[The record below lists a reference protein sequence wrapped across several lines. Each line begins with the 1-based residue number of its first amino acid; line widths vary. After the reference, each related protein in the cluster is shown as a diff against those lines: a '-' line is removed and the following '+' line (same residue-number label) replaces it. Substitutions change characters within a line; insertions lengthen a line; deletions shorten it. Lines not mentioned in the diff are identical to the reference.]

1 MFRIKTLNEISPVIN
16 KVFTADYA
24 VGSEIDNE
32 DAIIVRSAKMH
43 DMPISDSLLA
53 VARAGAGYNNKPVG
67 KCSRAGHSRI
77 QHPGANANAVKE
89 ATIAGMLLAGRDIV
103 GGIEWARTLKGEGDK
118 VAALVE
124 KAKNHFVGPELK
136 RGKKLAVIG
145 LGAIGTMVANAG
157 HALEMDVYGYD
168 PFLSVEHALMLSR
181 AVHKAGDLDK
191 LLAEA
196 DFVSLHLP
204 LTDKTRGMVDA
215 DMLSKFK
222 PGAALLNFSRGEL
235 VDGAAV
241 LEAVK
246 AGRLRRY
253 VTDFPS
259 EDMLGAEGVIALPHL
274 GASTAESED
283 NCAEM
288 AAHELAGY
296 LTRGAIINSVNY
308 PACDPGYTDGA
319 RLCAARQ
326 RAQHGRFGHG
336 AIGGAGNQHSQHGQ
350 PSRAA
355 RWPTVIDADGE
366 IGANVV
372 KAVAAVE
379 NVYKVGADIKGVR
392 RSQQSRSGA
401 FFRVC
406 LKRNNRKFE

>member
-16 KVFTADYA
+16 NVFTADYA
-24 VGSEIDNE
+24 VGGDVDNE

-43 DMPISDSLLA
+43 DMPLADSLMA
-53 VARAGAGYNNKPVG
+53 VARAGAGYNNIPVD
-67 KCSRAGHSRI
+67 KCSERGI
-77 QHPGANANAVKE
+77 VVFNTPGANANAVKE
-89 ATIAGMLLAGRDIV
+89 LTIAGMLLAGRDIV

-124 KAKNHFVGPELK
+124 KGKNHFVGPELK
-136 RGKKLAVIG
+136 GKKLAVIG

-215 DMLSKFK
+215 DMLCKFK

-246 AGRLRRY
+246 AGGLRRY

-259 EDMLGAEGVIALPHL
+259 ENMLGAEGVIALPHL
-274 GASTAESED
+274 GASTPESED

-288 AAHELAGY
+288 AAQELAGY

-319 RLCAARQ
+319 RLCVLHANVPNMVGSVTALLAAQGINIANMVNKSR
-326 RAQHGRFGHG
+326 G
-336 AIGGAGNQHSQHGQ
+336 ALAY
-350 PSRAA
+350 
-355 RWPTVIDADGE
+355 TVIDADGE

-379 NVYKVGADIKGVR
+379 NVYKVRLI
-392 RSQQSRSGA
+392 
-401 FFRVC
+401 
-406 LKRNNRKFE
+406 

>member
-1 MFRIKTLNEISPVIN
+1 MFRIKTLNEISPVIK

-53 VARAGAGYNNKPVG
+53 VARAGAGYNNIPVD
-67 KCSRAGHSRI
+67 KCSERGI
-77 QHPGANANAVKE
+77 VVFNTPGANANAVKE
-89 ATIAGMLLAGRDIV
+89 LTIAGMLLAGRDIV

-124 KAKNHFVGPELK
+124 KGKNHFVGPELK
-136 RGKKLAVIG
+136 GKKLAVIG

-181 AVHKAGDLDK
+181 AVHKAGDLEK

-204 LTDKTRGMVDA
+204 LTDKTRGMVGA

-274 GASTAESED
+274 GASTPESED

-288 AAHELAGY
+288 AAQELAGY

-319 RLCAARQ
+319 RLCVLHANVPNMVGSVTALLAAQGINIANMVNKSR
-326 RAQHGRFGHG
+326 G
-336 AIGGAGNQHSQHGQ
+336 ALAY
-350 PSRAA
+350 
-355 RWPTVIDADGE
+355 TVIDADGE

-379 NVYKVGADIKGVR
+379 NVYKVRLI
-392 RSQQSRSGA
+392 
-401 FFRVC
+401 
-406 LKRNNRKFE
+406 

>member
-24 VGSEIDNE
+24 VGSEIDSE

-53 VARAGAGYNNKPVG
+53 VARAGAGYNNIPVD
-67 KCSRAGHSRI
+67 KCSERGI
-77 QHPGANANAVKE
+77 VVFNTPGANANAVKE
-89 ATIAGMLLAGRDIV
+89 LTIAGMLLAGRDIV

-124 KAKNHFVGPELK
+124 KGKNHFVGPELK
-136 RGKKLAVIG
+136 GKKLAVIG

-204 LTDKTRGMVDA
+204 LTDKTRGMADA

-274 GASTAESED
+274 GASTPESED

-319 RLCAARQ
+319 RLCVLHANVPNMVGSVTALLAAQGINIANMVNKSR
-326 RAQHGRFGHG
+326 G
-336 AIGGAGNQHSQHGQ
+336 ALAY
-350 PSRAA
+350 
-355 RWPTVIDADGE
+355 TVIDADGE

-379 NVYKVGADIKGVR
+379 NVYKVRLI
-392 RSQQSRSGA
+392 
-401 FFRVC
+401 
-406 LKRNNRKFE
+406 

>member
-16 KVFTADYA
+16 RVFTADYA

-53 VARAGAGYNNKPVG
+53 VARAGAGYNNIPVD
-67 KCSRAGHSRI
+67 KCSERGI
-77 QHPGANANAVKE
+77 VVFNTPGANANAVKE
-89 ATIAGMLLAGRDIV
+89 LTIAGMLLAGRDIV

-124 KAKNHFVGPELK
+124 KGKNHFVGPELK
-136 RGKKLAVIG
+136 GKKLAVIG

-204 LTDKTRGMVDA
+204 LTDKTRGMVGA

-274 GASTAESED
+274 GASTPESED

-288 AAHELAGY
+288 AAQELAGY

-319 RLCAARQ
+319 RLCVLHANVPNMVGSVTALLAAQGINIANMVNKSR
-326 RAQHGRFGHG
+326 G
-336 AIGGAGNQHSQHGQ
+336 ALAY
-350 PSRAA
+350 
-355 RWPTVIDADGE
+355 TVIDADGD

-372 KAVAAVE
+372 KAVGAVE
-379 NVYKVGADIKGVR
+379 NVYKVRLI
-392 RSQQSRSGA
+392 
-401 FFRVC
+401 
-406 LKRNNRKFE
+406 

>member
-53 VARAGAGYNNKPVG
+53 VARAGAGYNNIPVD
-67 KCSRAGHSRI
+67 KCSEQGI
-77 QHPGANANAVKE
+77 VVFNTPGANANAVKE
-89 ATIAGMLLAGRDIV
+89 LTIAGMLLAGRDIV
-103 GGIEWARTLKGEGDK
+103 GGIEWARTLNGEGDK

-124 KAKNHFVGPELK
+124 KGKNHFVGPELK
-136 RGKKLAVIG
+136 GKKLAVIG

-215 DMLSKFK
+215 DMLCKFK

-274 GASTAESED
+274 GASTPESED

-319 RLCAARQ
+319 RLCVLHANVPNMVGSVTALLAAQGINIANMVNKSR
-326 RAQHGRFGHG
+326 G
-336 AIGGAGNQHSQHGQ
+336 ALAY
-350 PSRAA
+350 
-355 RWPTVIDADGE
+355 TVIDADGE

-379 NVYKVGADIKGVR
+379 NVYKVRLI
-392 RSQQSRSGA
+392 
-401 FFRVC
+401 
-406 LKRNNRKFE
+406 

>member
-53 VARAGAGYNNKPVG
+53 VARAGAGYNNIPVD
-67 KCSRAGHSRI
+67 KCSELGI
-77 QHPGANANAVKE
+77 VVFNTPGANANAVKE
-89 ATIAGMLLAGRDIV
+89 LTIAGMLLAGRDIV

-124 KAKNHFVGPELK
+124 KGKNHFVGPELK
-136 RGKKLAVIG
+136 GKKLAVIG

-222 PGAALLNFSRGEL
+222 PGAVLLNFSRGEL

-274 GASTAESED
+274 GASTPESED

-288 AAHELAGY
+288 AAQELAGY

-319 RLCAARQ
+319 RLCVLHANVPNMVGSVTALLAAQGINIANMVNKSR
-326 RAQHGRFGHG
+326 G
-336 AIGGAGNQHSQHGQ
+336 ALAY
-350 PSRAA
+350 
-355 RWPTVIDADGE
+355 TVIDADGE

-379 NVYKVGADIKGVR
+379 NVYKVRLI
-392 RSQQSRSGA
+392 
-401 FFRVC
+401 
-406 LKRNNRKFE
+406 

>member
-53 VARAGAGYNNKPVG
+53 VARAGAGYNNIPVDKFSERG
-67 KCSRAGHSRI
+67 I
-77 QHPGANANAVKE
+77 VVFNTPGANANAVKE
-89 ATIAGMLLAGRDIV
+89 LTIAGMLLAGRDIV

-124 KAKNHFVGPELK
+124 KGKNHFVGPELK
-136 RGKKLAVIG
+136 GKKLAVIG

-215 DMLSKFK
+215 DMLCKFK

-274 GASTAESED
+274 GASTPESED

-288 AAHELAGY
+288 AAQELAGY

-319 RLCAARQ
+319 RLCVLHANVPNMVGSVTALLAAQGINIANMVNKSR
-326 RAQHGRFGHG
+326 G
-336 AIGGAGNQHSQHGQ
+336 ALAY
-350 PSRAA
+350 
-355 RWPTVIDADGE
+355 TVIDADGE
-366 IGANVV
+366 IGANIV

-379 NVYKVGADIKGVR
+379 NVYKVRLI
-392 RSQQSRSGA
+392 
-401 FFRVC
+401 
-406 LKRNNRKFE
+406 

>member
-16 KVFTADYA
+16 RVFTADYA

-43 DMPISDSLLA
+43 DMSISDSLLA
-53 VARAGAGYNNKPVG
+53 VARAGAGYNNIPVD
-67 KCSRAGHSRI
+67 KCSERGI
-77 QHPGANANAVKE
+77 VVFNTPGANANAVKE
-89 ATIAGMLLAGRDIV
+89 LTIAGMLLAGRDIV

-124 KAKNHFVGPELK
+124 KGKNHFVGPELK
-136 RGKKLAVIG
+136 GKKLAVIG

-204 LTDKTRGMVDA
+204 LTDKTRGMVGA
-215 DMLSKFK
+215 DMLCKFK

-274 GASTAESED
+274 GASTPESED

-288 AAHELAGY
+288 AAQELAGY

-319 RLCAARQ
+319 RLCVLHANVPNMVGSVTALLAAQGINIANMVNKSR
-326 RAQHGRFGHG
+326 G
-336 AIGGAGNQHSQHGQ
+336 ALAY
-350 PSRAA
+350 
-355 RWPTVIDADGE
+355 TVIDADGD

-379 NVYKVGADIKGVR
+379 NVYKVRLI
-392 RSQQSRSGA
+392 
-401 FFRVC
+401 
-406 LKRNNRKFE
+406 

>member
-43 DMPISDSLLA
+43 DMPIPDSLLA
-53 VARAGAGYNNKPVG
+53 VARAGAGYNNIPVD
-67 KCSRAGHSRI
+67 KCSELGI
-77 QHPGANANAVKE
+77 VVFNTPGANANAVKE
-89 ATIAGMLLAGRDIV
+89 LTIAGMLLAGRDIV

-124 KAKNHFVGPELK
+124 KGKNHFVGPELK
-136 RGKKLAVIG
+136 GKKLAVIG

-274 GASTAESED
+274 GASTPESED

-288 AAHELAGY
+288 AAQELAGY

-319 RLCAARQ
+319 RLCVLHANVPNMVGSVTALLAAQGINIANMVNKSR
-326 RAQHGRFGHG
+326 G
-336 AIGGAGNQHSQHGQ
+336 ALAY
-350 PSRAA
+350 
-355 RWPTVIDADGE
+355 TVIDADGE

-379 NVYKVGADIKGVR
+379 NVYKVRLI
-392 RSQQSRSGA
+392 
-401 FFRVC
+401 
-406 LKRNNRKFE
+406 

>member
-53 VARAGAGYNNKPVG
+53 VARAGAGYNNIPVD
-67 KCSRAGHSRI
+67 KCSERGI
-77 QHPGANANAVKE
+77 VVFNTPGANANAVKE
-89 ATIAGMLLAGRDIV
+89 LTIAGMLLAGRDIV

-124 KAKNHFVGPELK
+124 KGKNHFIGPELK
-136 RGKKLAVIG
+136 GKKLAVIG

-222 PGAALLNFSRGEL
+222 TGAALLNFSRGEL

-274 GASTAESED
+274 GASTPESED

-288 AAHELAGY
+288 AAQELAGY

-319 RLCAARQ
+319 RLCVLHANVPNMVGSVTALLAAQGINIANMVNKSR
-326 RAQHGRFGHG
+326 G
-336 AIGGAGNQHSQHGQ
+336 ALAY
-350 PSRAA
+350 
-355 RWPTVIDADGE
+355 TVIDADGE

-379 NVYKVGADIKGVR
+379 NVYKVRLI
-392 RSQQSRSGA
+392 
-401 FFRVC
+401 
-406 LKRNNRKFE
+406 

>member
-53 VARAGAGYNNKPVG
+53 VARAGAGYNNIPVD
-67 KCSRAGHSRI
+67 KCSERGI
-77 QHPGANANAVKE
+77 VVFNTPGANANAVKE
-89 ATIAGMLLAGRDIV
+89 LTIAGMLLAGRDIV

-124 KAKNHFVGPELK
+124 KGKNHFVGPELK
-136 RGKKLAVIG
+136 GKKLAVIG

-204 LTDKTRGMVDA
+204 LTDKTRGMVSA

-274 GASTAESED
+274 GASTPESED

-288 AAHELAGY
+288 AAQELAGY

-319 RLCAARQ
+319 RLCVLHANVPNMVGSVTALLAAQGINIANMVNKSR
-326 RAQHGRFGHG
+326 G
-336 AIGGAGNQHSQHGQ
+336 ALAY
-350 PSRAA
+350 
-355 RWPTVIDADGE
+355 TVIDADGE

-379 NVYKVGADIKGVR
+379 NVYKVRLI
-392 RSQQSRSGA
+392 
-401 FFRVC
+401 
-406 LKRNNRKFE
+406 

>member
-53 VARAGAGYNNKPVG
+53 VARAGAGYNNIPVD
-67 KCSRAGHSRI
+67 KCSERGI
-77 QHPGANANAVKE
+77 VVFNTPGANANAVKE
-89 ATIAGMLLAGRDIV
+89 LTIAGMLLAGRDIV

-124 KAKNHFVGPELK
+124 KGKNHFVGPELK
-136 RGKKLAVIG
+136 GKKLAVIG

-204 LTDKTRGMVDA
+204 LTDKTRGMVGA

-274 GASTAESED
+274 GASTPESED

-288 AAHELAGY
+288 AAQELAGY

-319 RLCAARQ
+319 RLCVLHANVPNMVGSVTALLAAQGINIANMVNKSR
-326 RAQHGRFGHG
+326 G
-336 AIGGAGNQHSQHGQ
+336 ALAY
-350 PSRAA
+350 
-355 RWPTVIDADGE
+355 TVIDADGE

-379 NVYKVGADIKGVR
+379 NVYKVRLI
-392 RSQQSRSGA
+392 
-401 FFRVC
+401 
-406 LKRNNRKFE
+406 

>member
-53 VARAGAGYNNKPVG
+53 VARAGAGYNNIPVD
-67 KCSRAGHSRI
+67 KCSERGI
-77 QHPGANANAVKE
+77 VVFNTPGANANAVKE
-89 ATIAGMLLAGRDIV
+89 LTIAGMLLAGRDIV

-124 KAKNHFVGPELK
+124 KGKNHFVGPELK
-136 RGKKLAVIG
+136 GKKLAVIG

-215 DMLSKFK
+215 DMLCKFK

-274 GASTAESED
+274 GASTPESED

-288 AAHELAGY
+288 AAQELAGY
-296 LTRGAIINSVNY
+296 LTRGAITNSVNY

-319 RLCAARQ
+319 RLCVLHANVPNMVGSVTALLAAQGLNIANMVNKSR
-326 RAQHGRFGHG
+326 G
-336 AIGGAGNQHSQHGQ
+336 ALAY
-350 PSRAA
+350 
-355 RWPTVIDADGE
+355 TVIDADGE

-379 NVYKVGADIKGVR
+379 NVYKVRLI
-392 RSQQSRSGA
+392 
-401 FFRVC
+401 
-406 LKRNNRKFE
+406 

>member
-53 VARAGAGYNNKPVG
+53 VARAGAGYNNIPVD
-67 KCSRAGHSRI
+67 KCSERGI
-77 QHPGANANAVKE
+77 VIFNTPGANANAVKE
-89 ATIAGMLLAGRDIV
+89 LTIAGMLLAGRDIV

-124 KAKNHFVGPELK
+124 KGKNHFVGPELK
-136 RGKKLAVIG
+136 GKKLAVIG

-274 GASTAESED
+274 GASTPESED

-288 AAHELAGY
+288 AAQELAGY
-296 LTRGAIINSVNY
+296 LTRGAIVNSVNY

-319 RLCAARQ
+319 RLCVLHANVPNMVGSVTALLAAQGINIANMVNKSR
-326 RAQHGRFGHG
+326 G
-336 AIGGAGNQHSQHGQ
+336 ALAY
-350 PSRAA
+350 
-355 RWPTVIDADGE
+355 TVIDADGE

-379 NVYKVGADIKGVR
+379 NVYKVRLI
-392 RSQQSRSGA
+392 
-401 FFRVC
+401 
-406 LKRNNRKFE
+406 

>member
-53 VARAGAGYNNKPVG
+53 VARAGAGYNNIPVD
-67 KCSRAGHSRI
+67 KCSERGI
-77 QHPGANANAVKE
+77 VVFNTPGANANAVKE
-89 ATIAGMLLAGRDIV
+89 LTIAGMLLAGRDIV

-124 KAKNHFVGPELK
+124 KGKNHFVGPELK
-136 RGKKLAVIG
+136 GKKLAVIG

-204 LTDKTRGMVDA
+204 LTDKTCGMVDA

-274 GASTAESED
+274 GASTPESED

-288 AAHELAGY
+288 AAQELAGY

-319 RLCAARQ
+319 RLCVLHANVPNMVGSVTALLAAQGINIANMVNKSR
-326 RAQHGRFGHG
+326 G
-336 AIGGAGNQHSQHGQ
+336 ALAY
-350 PSRAA
+350 
-355 RWPTVIDADGE
+355 TVIDADGE

-379 NVYKVGADIKGVR
+379 NVYKVRLI
-392 RSQQSRSGA
+392 
-401 FFRVC
+401 
-406 LKRNNRKFE
+406 

>member
-53 VARAGAGYNNKPVG
+53 VARAGAGYNNIPVDKYSELG
-67 KCSRAGHSRI
+67 I
-77 QHPGANANAVKE
+77 VVFNTPGANANAVKE
-89 ATIAGMLLAGRDIV
+89 LTIAGMLLAGRDIV

-124 KAKNHFVGPELK
+124 KGKNHFVGPELK
-136 RGKKLAVIG
+136 GKKLAVIG

-274 GASTAESED
+274 GASTPESED

-288 AAHELAGY
+288 AAQELAGY

-319 RLCAARQ
+319 RLCVLHANVPNMVGSVTALLAAQGINIANMVNKSR
-326 RAQHGRFGHG
+326 G
-336 AIGGAGNQHSQHGQ
+336 ALAY
-350 PSRAA
+350 
-355 RWPTVIDADGE
+355 TVIDADGE

-379 NVYKVGADIKGVR
+379 NVYKVRLI
-392 RSQQSRSGA
+392 
-401 FFRVC
+401 
-406 LKRNNRKFE
+406 

>member
-53 VARAGAGYNNKPVG
+53 VARAGAGYNNIPVD
-67 KCSRAGHSRI
+67 KCSELGI
-77 QHPGANANAVKE
+77 VVFNTPGANANAVKE
-89 ATIAGMLLAGRDIV
+89 LTIAGMLLAGRDIV

-124 KAKNHFVGPELK
+124 KGKNHFVGPELK
-136 RGKKLAVIG
+136 GKKLAVIG

-204 LTDKTRGMVDA
+204 LTDKTRGMVGA

-222 PGAALLNFSRGEL
+222 PGAVLLNFSRGEL

-274 GASTAESED
+274 GASTPESED

-288 AAHELAGY
+288 AAQELAGY

-319 RLCAARQ
+319 RLCVLHANVPNMVGSVTALLAAQGINIANMVNKSR
-326 RAQHGRFGHG
+326 G
-336 AIGGAGNQHSQHGQ
+336 ALAY
-350 PSRAA
+350 
-355 RWPTVIDADGE
+355 TVIDADGE

-379 NVYKVGADIKGVR
+379 NVYKVRLI
-392 RSQQSRSGA
+392 
-401 FFRVC
+401 
-406 LKRNNRKFE
+406 

>member
-53 VARAGAGYNNKPVG
+53 VARAGAGYNNIPVD
-67 KCSRAGHSRI
+67 KCSERGI
-77 QHPGANANAVKE
+77 VVFNTPGANANAVKE
-89 ATIAGMLLAGRDIV
+89 LTIAGMLLAGRDIV

-124 KAKNHFVGPELK
+124 KGKNHFVGPELK
-136 RGKKLAVIG
+136 GKKLAVIG

-259 EDMLGAEGVIALPHL
+259 EDMLGAKGVIALPHL
-274 GASTAESED
+274 GASTPESED

-288 AAHELAGY
+288 AAQELAGY

-319 RLCAARQ
+319 RLCVLHANVPNMVGSVTALLAAQGINIANMVNKSR
-326 RAQHGRFGHG
+326 G
-336 AIGGAGNQHSQHGQ
+336 ALAY
-350 PSRAA
+350 
-355 RWPTVIDADGE
+355 TVIDADGE

-379 NVYKVGADIKGVR
+379 NVYKVRLI
-392 RSQQSRSGA
+392 
-401 FFRVC
+401 
-406 LKRNNRKFE
+406 

>member
-1 MFRIKTLNEISPVIN
+1 MFRIKTLNEISPVIS

-53 VARAGAGYNNKPVG
+53 VARAGAGYNNIPVD
-67 KCSRAGHSRI
+67 KCSERGI
-77 QHPGANANAVKE
+77 VVFNTPGANANAVKE
-89 ATIAGMLLAGRDIV
+89 LTIAGMLLAGRDIV
-103 GGIEWARTLKGEGDK
+103 GGIEWARTLNGEGDK

-124 KAKNHFVGPELK
+124 KGKNHFVGPELK
-136 RGKKLAVIG
+136 GKKLAVIG

-204 LTDKTRGMVDA
+204 LTDKTRGMVGA

-274 GASTAESED
+274 GASTPESED

-288 AAHELAGY
+288 AAQELAGY

-319 RLCAARQ
+319 RLCVLHANVPNMVGSVTALLAAQGINIANMVNKSR
-326 RAQHGRFGHG
+326 G
-336 AIGGAGNQHSQHGQ
+336 ALAY
-350 PSRAA
+350 
-355 RWPTVIDADGE
+355 TVIDADGE

-379 NVYKVGADIKGVR
+379 NVYKVRLI
-392 RSQQSRSGA
+392 
-401 FFRVC
+401 
-406 LKRNNRKFE
+406 

>member
-16 KVFTADYA
+16 RVFTADYA

-53 VARAGAGYNNKPVG
+53 VARAGAGYNNIPVD
-67 KCSRAGHSRI
+67 KCSERGI
-77 QHPGANANAVKE
+77 VVFNTPGANANAVKE
-89 ATIAGMLLAGRDIV
+89 LTIAGMLLAGRDIV

-124 KAKNHFVGPELK
+124 KGKNHFVGPELK
-136 RGKKLAVIG
+136 GKKLAVIG

-274 GASTAESED
+274 GASTPESED

-288 AAHELAGY
+288 AAQELSGY

-319 RLCAARQ
+319 RLCVLHANVPNMVGSVTALLAAQGINIANMVNKSR
-326 RAQHGRFGHG
+326 G
-336 AIGGAGNQHSQHGQ
+336 ALAY
-350 PSRAA
+350 
-355 RWPTVIDADGE
+355 TVIDADGE

-372 KAVAAVE
+372 KAVGAVE
-379 NVYKVGADIKGVR
+379 NVYKVRLI
-392 RSQQSRSGA
+392 
-401 FFRVC
+401 
-406 LKRNNRKFE
+406 

>member
-53 VARAGAGYNNKPVG
+53 VARAGAGYNNIPVD
-67 KCSRAGHSRI
+67 KCSERGI
-77 QHPGANANAVKE
+77 VVFNTPGANANAVKE
-89 ATIAGMLLAGRDIV
+89 LTIAGMLLAGRDIV
-103 GGIEWARTLKGEGDK
+103 GGIEWASTLKGEGDK

-124 KAKNHFVGPELK
+124 KGKNHFVGPELK
-136 RGKKLAVIG
+136 GKKLAVIG

-274 GASTAESED
+274 GASTPESED

-288 AAHELAGY
+288 AAQELAGY

-319 RLCAARQ
+319 RLCVLHANVPNMVGSVTALLAAQGINIANMVNKSR
-326 RAQHGRFGHG
+326 G
-336 AIGGAGNQHSQHGQ
+336 ALAY
-350 PSRAA
+350 
-355 RWPTVIDADGE
+355 TVIDADGE

-379 NVYKVGADIKGVR
+379 NVYKVRLI
-392 RSQQSRSGA
+392 
-401 FFRVC
+401 
-406 LKRNNRKFE
+406 

>member
-1 MFRIKTLNEISPVIN
+1 MFRIKTLNEISPVIK

-53 VARAGAGYNNKPVG
+53 VARAGAGYNNIPVD
-67 KCSRAGHSRI
+67 KCSERGI
-77 QHPGANANAVKE
+77 VVFNTPGANANAVKE
-89 ATIAGMLLAGRDIV
+89 LTIAGMLLAGRDIV

-124 KAKNHFVGPELK
+124 KGKNHFVGPELK
-136 RGKKLAVIG
+136 GKKLAVIG

-274 GASTAESED
+274 GASTPESED

-288 AAHELAGY
+288 AAQELAGY

-319 RLCAARQ
+319 RLCVLHANVPNMVGSVTALLAAQGINIANMVNKSR
-326 RAQHGRFGHG
+326 G
-336 AIGGAGNQHSQHGQ
+336 ALAY
-350 PSRAA
+350 
-355 RWPTVIDADGE
+355 TVIDADGE
-366 IGANVV
+366 IDANVV

-379 NVYKVGADIKGVR
+379 NVYKVRLI
-392 RSQQSRSGA
+392 
-401 FFRVC
+401 
-406 LKRNNRKFE
+406 

>member
-1 MFRIKTLNEISPVIN
+1 MFRIKTLNEISPVIS

-53 VARAGAGYNNKPVG
+53 VARAGAGYNNIPVD
-67 KCSRAGHSRI
+67 KCSERGI
-77 QHPGANANAVKE
+77 VVFNTPGANANAVKE
-89 ATIAGMLLAGRDIV
+89 LTIAGMLLAGRDIV

-124 KAKNHFVGPELK
+124 KGKNHFVGPELK
-136 RGKKLAVIG
+136 GKKLAVIG

-241 LEAVK
+241 LEAVN

-274 GASTAESED
+274 GASTPESED

-288 AAHELAGY
+288 AAQELAGY

-319 RLCAARQ
+319 RLCVLHANVPNMVGSVTALLAAQGINIANMVNKSR
-326 RAQHGRFGHG
+326 G
-336 AIGGAGNQHSQHGQ
+336 ALAY
-350 PSRAA
+350 
-355 RWPTVIDADGE
+355 TVIDADGE

-379 NVYKVGADIKGVR
+379 NVYKVRLI
-392 RSQQSRSGA
+392 
-401 FFRVC
+401 
-406 LKRNNRKFE
+406 

>member
-24 VGSEIDNE
+24 VGSEIDSE

-43 DMPISDSLLA
+43 DMPISESLLA
-53 VARAGAGYNNKPVG
+53 VARAGAGYNNIPVD
-67 KCSRAGHSRI
+67 KCSERGI
-77 QHPGANANAVKE
+77 VVFNTPGANANAVKE
-89 ATIAGMLLAGRDIV
+89 LTIAGMLLAGRDIV

-124 KAKNHFVGPELK
+124 KGKNHFVGPELK
-136 RGKKLAVIG
+136 GKKLAVIG

-222 PGAALLNFSRGEL
+222 PGAVLLNFSRGEL

-274 GASTAESED
+274 GASTPESED

-288 AAHELAGY
+288 AAQELAGY

-319 RLCAARQ
+319 RLCVLHANVPNMVGSVTALLAAQGINIANMVNKSR
-326 RAQHGRFGHG
+326 G
-336 AIGGAGNQHSQHGQ
+336 ALAY
-350 PSRAA
+350 
-355 RWPTVIDADGE
+355 TVIDADGE

-379 NVYKVGADIKGVR
+379 NVYKVRLI
-392 RSQQSRSGA
+392 
-401 FFRVC
+401 
-406 LKRNNRKFE
+406 

>member
-43 DMPISDSLLA
+43 DMPISESLLA
-53 VARAGAGYNNKPVG
+53 VARAGAGYNNIPVD
-67 KCSRAGHSRI
+67 KCSELGI
-77 QHPGANANAVKE
+77 VVFNTPGANANAVKE
-89 ATIAGMLLAGRDIV
+89 LTIAGMLLAGRDIV

-124 KAKNHFVGPELK
+124 KGKNHFVGPELK
-136 RGKKLAVIG
+136 GKKLAVIG

-246 AGRLRRY
+246 AGRLCRY

-259 EDMLGAEGVIALPHL
+259 EEMLGAEGVIALPHL
-274 GASTAESED
+274 GASTPESED

-288 AAHELAGY
+288 AAQELAGY

-319 RLCAARQ
+319 RLCVLHANVPNMVGSVTALLAAQGINIANMVNKSR
-326 RAQHGRFGHG
+326 G
-336 AIGGAGNQHSQHGQ
+336 ALAY
-350 PSRAA
+350 
-355 RWPTVIDADGE
+355 TVIDADGE

-379 NVYKVGADIKGVR
+379 NVYKVRLI
-392 RSQQSRSGA
+392 
-401 FFRVC
+401 
-406 LKRNNRKFE
+406 

>member
-24 VGSEIDNE
+24 VGNEIDNE

-53 VARAGAGYNNKPVG
+53 VARAGAGYNNIPVD
-67 KCSRAGHSRI
+67 KCSERGI
-77 QHPGANANAVKE
+77 VVFNTPGANANAVKE
-89 ATIAGMLLAGRDIV
+89 LTIAGMLLAGRDIV

-124 KAKNHFVGPELK
+124 KGKNHFVGPELK
-136 RGKKLAVIG
+136 GKKLAVIG

-274 GASTAESED
+274 GASTPESED

-288 AAHELAGY
+288 AAQELSGY

-319 RLCAARQ
+319 RLCVLHANVPNMVGSVTALLAAQGINIANMVNKSR
-326 RAQHGRFGHG
+326 G
-336 AIGGAGNQHSQHGQ
+336 ALAY
-350 PSRAA
+350 
-355 RWPTVIDADGE
+355 TVIDADGE

-372 KAVAAVE
+372 KAVGAVE
-379 NVYKVGADIKGVR
+379 NVYKVRLI
-392 RSQQSRSGA
+392 
-401 FFRVC
+401 
-406 LKRNNRKFE
+406 

>member
-16 KVFTADYA
+16 RVFTADYA

-43 DMPISDSLLA
+43 DMSISDSLLA
-53 VARAGAGYNNKPVG
+53 VARAGAGYNNIPVD
-67 KCSRAGHSRI
+67 KCSERGI
-77 QHPGANANAVKE
+77 VVFNTPGANANAVKE
-89 ATIAGMLLAGRDIV
+89 LTIAGMLLAGRDIV

-124 KAKNHFVGPELK
+124 KGKNHFVGPELK
-136 RGKKLAVIG
+136 GKKLAVIG

-204 LTDKTRGMVDA
+204 LTDKTRGMVGA
-215 DMLSKFK
+215 DMLCKFK

-274 GASTAESED
+274 GASTPESED

-288 AAHELAGY
+288 AAQELAGY

-319 RLCAARQ
+319 RLCVLHANVPNMVGSVTALLAAQGINIANMVNKSR
-326 RAQHGRFGHG
+326 G
-336 AIGGAGNQHSQHGQ
+336 ALAY
-350 PSRAA
+350 
-355 RWPTVIDADGE
+355 TVIDADGD

-372 KAVAAVE
+372 KAVGAVE
-379 NVYKVGADIKGVR
+379 NVYKVRLI
-392 RSQQSRSGA
+392 
-401 FFRVC
+401 
-406 LKRNNRKFE
+406 

>member
-53 VARAGAGYNNKPVG
+53 VARAGAGYNNIPVD
-67 KCSRAGHSRI
+67 KCSERGI
-77 QHPGANANAVKE
+77 VVFNTPGANANAVKE
-89 ATIAGMLLAGRDIV
+89 LTIAGMLLAGRDIV

-124 KAKNHFVGPELK
+124 KGKNHFVGPELK
-136 RGKKLAVIG
+136 GKKLAVIG

-235 VDGAAV
+235 VDGAAL

-274 GASTAESED
+274 GASTPESED

-319 RLCAARQ
+319 RLCVLHANVPNMVGSVTALLAAQGINIANMVNKSR
-326 RAQHGRFGHG
+326 G
-336 AIGGAGNQHSQHGQ
+336 ALAY
-350 PSRAA
+350 
-355 RWPTVIDADGE
+355 TVIDADGE

-379 NVYKVGADIKGVR
+379 NVYKVRLI
-392 RSQQSRSGA
+392 
-401 FFRVC
+401 
-406 LKRNNRKFE
+406 

>member
-53 VARAGAGYNNKPVG
+53 VARAGAGYNNIPVD
-67 KCSRAGHSRI
+67 KCSERGI
-77 QHPGANANAVKE
+77 VVFNTPGANANAVKE
-89 ATIAGMLLAGRDIV
+89 LTIAGMLLAGRDIV
-103 GGIEWARTLKGEGDK
+103 AGIEWARTLKGEGDK

-124 KAKNHFVGPELK
+124 KGKNHFVGPELK
-136 RGKKLAVIG
+136 GKKLAVIG

-204 LTDKTRGMVDA
+204 LTDKTRGMVGA

-274 GASTAESED
+274 GASTPESED

-288 AAHELAGY
+288 AAQELAGY

-319 RLCAARQ
+319 RLCVLHANVPNMVGSVTALLAAQGINIANMVNKSR
-326 RAQHGRFGHG
+326 G
-336 AIGGAGNQHSQHGQ
+336 ALAY
-350 PSRAA
+350 
-355 RWPTVIDADGE
+355 TVIDADGE

-379 NVYKVGADIKGVR
+379 NVYKVRLI
-392 RSQQSRSGA
+392 
-401 FFRVC
+401 
-406 LKRNNRKFE
+406 

>member
-1 MFRIKTLNEISPVIN
+1 MFRIKTLNEISPVIK

-53 VARAGAGYNNKPVG
+53 VARAGAGYNNIPVD
-67 KCSRAGHSRI
+67 KCSERGI
-77 QHPGANANAVKE
+77 VVFNTPGANANAVKE
-89 ATIAGMLLAGRDIV
+89 LTIAGMLLAGRDIV

-124 KAKNHFVGPELK
+124 KGKNHFVGPELK
-136 RGKKLAVIG
+136 GKKLAVIG

-274 GASTAESED
+274 GASTPESED

-288 AAHELAGY
+288 AAQELAGY

-319 RLCAARQ
+319 RLCVLHANVPNMVGSVTALLAAQGINIANMVNKSR
-326 RAQHGRFGHG
+326 G
-336 AIGGAGNQHSQHGQ
+336 ALAY
-350 PSRAA
+350 
-355 RWPTVIDADGE
+355 TVIDADGE

-379 NVYKVGADIKGVR
+379 NVYKVRLI
-392 RSQQSRSGA
+392 
-401 FFRVC
+401 
-406 LKRNNRKFE
+406 

>member
-53 VARAGAGYNNKPVG
+53 VARAGAGYNNIPVD
-67 KCSRAGHSRI
+67 KCSERGI
-77 QHPGANANAVKE
+77 VVFNTPGANANAVKE
-89 ATIAGMLLAGRDIV
+89 LTIVGMLLAGRDIV

-118 VAALVE
+118 VATLVE
-124 KAKNHFVGPELK
+124 KGKNHFVGPELK
-136 RGKKLAVIG
+136 GKKLAVIG

-215 DMLSKFK
+215 DMLCKFK

-274 GASTAESED
+274 GASTPESED

-319 RLCAARQ
+319 RLCVLHANVPNMVGSVTALLAARGINIANMVNKS
-326 RAQHGRFGHG
+326 RG
-336 AIGGAGNQHSQHGQ
+336 ALAY
-350 PSRAA
+350 
-355 RWPTVIDADGE
+355 TVIDADGE

-379 NVYKVGADIKGVR
+379 NVYKVRLI
-392 RSQQSRSGA
+392 
-401 FFRVC
+401 
-406 LKRNNRKFE
+406 

>member
-16 KVFTADYA
+16 RVFTADYA

-53 VARAGAGYNNKPVG
+53 VARAGAGYNNIPVD
-67 KCSRAGHSRI
+67 KCSERGI
-77 QHPGANANAVKE
+77 VVFNTPGANANAVKE
-89 ATIAGMLLAGRDIV
+89 LTIAGMLLAGRDIV

-124 KAKNHFVGPELK
+124 KGKNHFVGPELK
-136 RGKKLAVIG
+136 GKKLAVIG

-157 HALEMDVYGYD
+157 HALEMDVYGYE

-274 GASTAESED
+274 GASTPESED

-288 AAHELAGY
+288 AAQELSGY

-319 RLCAARQ
+319 RLCVLHANVPNMVGSVTALLAAQGINIANMVNKSR
-326 RAQHGRFGHG
+326 G
-336 AIGGAGNQHSQHGQ
+336 ALAY
-350 PSRAA
+350 
-355 RWPTVIDADGE
+355 TVIDADGE

-379 NVYKVGADIKGVR
+379 NVYKVRLI
-392 RSQQSRSGA
+392 
-401 FFRVC
+401 
-406 LKRNNRKFE
+406 

>member
-16 KVFTADYA
+16 RVFTADYA

-53 VARAGAGYNNKPVG
+53 VARAGAGYNNIPVD
-67 KCSRAGHSRI
+67 KCSERGI
-77 QHPGANANAVKE
+77 VVFNTPGANANAVKE
-89 ATIAGMLLAGRDIV
+89 LTIAGMLLAGRDIV

-124 KAKNHFVGPELK
+124 KGKNHFVGPELK
-136 RGKKLAVIG
+136 GKKLAVIG

-204 LTDKTRGMVDA
+204 LTDKTRGMVGA

-241 LEAVK
+241 LESVK

-274 GASTAESED
+274 GASTPESED

-288 AAHELAGY
+288 AAQELSGY

-319 RLCAARQ
+319 RLCVLHANVPNMVGSVTALLAAQGINIANMVNKSR
-326 RAQHGRFGHG
+326 G
-336 AIGGAGNQHSQHGQ
+336 ALAY
-350 PSRAA
+350 
-355 RWPTVIDADGE
+355 TVIDADGE

-372 KAVAAVE
+372 KAVGAVE
-379 NVYKVGADIKGVR
+379 NVYKVRLI
-392 RSQQSRSGA
+392 
-401 FFRVC
+401 
-406 LKRNNRKFE
+406 

>member
-53 VARAGAGYNNKPVG
+53 VARAGAGYNNIPVD
-67 KCSRAGHSRI
+67 KCSERGI
-77 QHPGANANAVKE
+77 VVFNTPGANANAVKE
-89 ATIAGMLLAGRDIV
+89 LTIAGMLLAGRDIV

-124 KAKNHFVGPELK
+124 KGKNHFVGPELK
-136 RGKKLAVIG
+136 GKKLAVIG

-235 VDGAAV
+235 VDSAAV

-274 GASTAESED
+274 GASTPESED

-288 AAHELAGY
+288 AAQELAGY

-319 RLCAARQ
+319 RLCVLHANVPNMVGSVTALLAAQGINIANMVNKSR
-326 RAQHGRFGHG
+326 G
-336 AIGGAGNQHSQHGQ
+336 ALAY
-350 PSRAA
+350 
-355 RWPTVIDADGE
+355 TVIDADGE

-379 NVYKVGADIKGVR
+379 NVYKVRLI
-392 RSQQSRSGA
+392 
-401 FFRVC
+401 
-406 LKRNNRKFE
+406 

>member
-53 VARAGAGYNNKPVG
+53 VARAGAGYNNIPVD
-67 KCSRAGHSRI
+67 KCSERGI
-77 QHPGANANAVKE
+77 VVFNTPGANANAVKE
-89 ATIAGMLLAGRDIV
+89 LTIAGMLLAGRDIV

-124 KAKNHFVGPELK
+124 KGKNHFVGPELK
-136 RGKKLAVIG
+136 GKKLAVIG

-222 PGAALLNFSRGEL
+222 PGAVLLNFSRGEL

-274 GASTAESED
+274 GASTPESED

-288 AAHELAGY
+288 AAQELSGY

-319 RLCAARQ
+319 RLCVLHANVPNMVGSVTALLAAQGINIANMVNKSR
-326 RAQHGRFGHG
+326 G
-336 AIGGAGNQHSQHGQ
+336 ALAY
-350 PSRAA
+350 
-355 RWPTVIDADGE
+355 TVIDADGE

-379 NVYKVGADIKGVR
+379 NVYKVRLI
-392 RSQQSRSGA
+392 
-401 FFRVC
+401 
-406 LKRNNRKFE
+406 

>member
-53 VARAGAGYNNKPVG
+53 VARAGAGYNNIPVD
-67 KCSRAGHSRI
+67 KCSEQGI
-77 QHPGANANAVKE
+77 VVFNTPGANANAVKE
-89 ATIAGMLLAGRDIV
+89 LTIAGMLLAGRDIV

-124 KAKNHFVGPELK
+124 KGKNHFVGPELK
-136 RGKKLAVIG
+136 GKKLAVIG

-222 PGAALLNFSRGEL
+222 PGAVLLNFSRGEL

-274 GASTAESED
+274 GASTPESED

-288 AAHELAGY
+288 AAQELAGY

-319 RLCAARQ
+319 RLCVLHANVPNMVGSVTALLAAQGINIANMVNKSR
-326 RAQHGRFGHG
+326 G
-336 AIGGAGNQHSQHGQ
+336 ALAY
-350 PSRAA
+350 
-355 RWPTVIDADGE
+355 TVIDADGE

-379 NVYKVGADIKGVR
+379 NVYKVRLI
-392 RSQQSRSGA
+392 
-401 FFRVC
+401 
-406 LKRNNRKFE
+406 